1 MMIQTSDSLISRADL
16 LYAKGRCD
24 EAVDLLTDSLA
35 RDPSQG
41 DVATR
46 LAEFLID
53 SGWHARALEFLKDTD
68 ADENNGWVLLLRGRC
83 HEALGNFACA
93 DDLADQ
99 LLTQDRQ
106 RANALALKA
115 RVAVGSQEI
124 DKAER
129 LFQEAIVCD
138 PGCGMA
144 WYGRACL
151 RRQQGDIQAHH
162 TFIEK
167 AFLAL
172 PQSKEISIAFHENGL
187 ATGDF
192 PQIES
197 VFREA
202 LARQPMNRRLHFFLI
217 DILLRQSKNVEA
229 LTEIESAIVDF
240 GADEK
245 MLAAA
250 LNIRAWLA
258 PMSIPAQPKLG
269 GSVSLCMIV
278 KNEQSHLARCLRSVK
293 PLVDEMIVVDTGS
306 SDHTLDIARIFGAKV
321 YDFPWKNDFSK
332 ARNFSLSKAAG
343 DWILVLDA
351 DETISVKDYEEFRR
365 ILKLSQRRPDAYRIQ
380 TRNYSNQANT
390 VGFNSNRGA
399 FSEEQGL
406 GWSPSD
412 KVRIFTNDSRIRFA
426 HPVHELVEPSLL
438 KLKIQ
443 VHSCSVVVHHYGTLQ
458 DDNTLEKT
466 KTYRELGRK
475 KLKKNRISPDAIK
488 ESAIQSAKLGKHAEA
503 LDLWRRFIR
512 LQPHAAEAYVNIG
525 SACWNLARYAEAVS
539 FAEKALLLDPLLK
552 EAKFN
557 LAISLLLLGRGGE
570 GKAFLER
577 LLGEQPDYTAAQFML
592 CVAHICMQERPQAEI
607 FFRKLRSLPI
617 GDYIGESF
625 LDISKRFLSA
635 SRTDDARLI
644 LNTALSFGC
653 ETPAIRVL
661 LEECRAAS

>member
-1 MMIQTSDSLISRADL
+1 MMTQTTDPLISRADL

-35 RDPSQG
+35 RNPSRV
-41 DVATR
+41 DVVTR

-53 SGWHARALEFLKDTD
+53 SGWHSRALEILENTDT
-68 ADENNGWVLLLRGRC
+68 DENNAQALLLRGLC

-93 DDLADQ
+93 EVIADQ
-99 LLTQDRQ
+99 LLVRDCQ

-115 RVAVGSQEI
+115 RIAMGSQEN

-129 LFQEAIVCD
+129 LFQEAIACD

-151 RRQQGDIQAHH
+151 RRQQGDIQAYH
-162 TFIEK
+162 TFIKK

-172 PQSKEISIAFHENGL
+172 PQSKEISIALHEDGL
-187 ATGDF
+187 ATGDL

-202 LARQPMNRRLHFFLI
+202 LAGQPMDRRLRFFLI
-217 DILLRQSKNVEA
+217 ELLLRQSKNAEA

-250 LNIRAWLA
+250 LNIRTRLG
-258 PMSIPAQPKLG
+258 PMSIPVQPKPG
-269 GSVSLCMIV
+269 GSVTLCMIV
-278 KNEQSHLARCLRSVK
+278 KNEQGHLARCLRSVK

-306 SDHTLDIARIFGAKV
+306 SDRTPDIAKIFGAKV
-321 YDFPWKNDFSK
+321 FDFPWKNHFSK

-351 DETISVKDYEEFRR
+351 DEAISVKDHDEFRR
-365 ILKLSQRRPDAYRIQ
+365 ILKLSPRRPDAYRIQ

-390 VGFNSNRGA
+390 IGFRSNRGE
-399 FSEEQGL
+399 FSEEKGL

-412 KVRIFTNDSRIRFA
+412 KVRLFNNHPRIRFE
-426 HPVHELVEPSLL
+426 HPVHELVEPSLQ
-438 KLKIQ
+438 KLKIL
-443 VHSCSVVVHHYGTLQ
+443 VHSCSIVVHHYGTLH
-458 DDNTLEKT
+458 DDNTLKKT

-475 KLKKNRISPDAIK
+475 KLKKGRSSPDAIK

-512 LQPHAAEAYVNIG
+512 LQPRSAEAYVNIG
-525 SACWNLARYAEAVS
+525 SACWNLGRYAEATS

-557 LAISLLLLGRGGE
+557 LAISLLLMGRGG
-570 GKAFLER
+570 ASN
-577 LLGEQPDYTAAQFML
+577 PTT
-592 CVAHICMQERPQAEI
+592 RPPSSCCA
-607 FFRKLRSLPI
+607 
-617 GDYIGESF
+617 
-625 LDISKRFLSA
+625 
-635 SRTDDARLI
+635 
-644 LNTALSFGC
+644 
-653 ETPAIRVL
+653 
-661 LEECRAAS
+661 